1 MGGNHSK
8 RKRYLAVLMICL
20 AWQAEF
26 IWLCTLG
33 ESVTSTPWF
42 FRCVPLTEE
51 RWEWLLDAPG
61 SGALGS
67 STSGWVGFAVWIM
80 RCAFIIMIA
89 AVVIKRW
96 RAAPRTERIFYAV
109 LLAVAV
115 AAYML
120 FTSQMVR
127 NYKQMLERYYLWQE
141 AMDVELLSV
150 TALAA
155 VFVPTLLKSR
165 PEGQNN
171 IA

>member
-1 MGGNHSK
+1 
-8 RKRYLAVLMICL
+8 MINYK
-20 AWQAEF
+20 AGEYRRISASARRQAA
-26 IWLCTLG
+26 
-33 ESVTSTPWF
+33 SHPS
-42 FRCVPLTEE
+42 
-51 RWEWLLDAPG
+51 
-61 SGALGS
+61 
-67 STSGWVGFAVWIM
+67 
-80 RCAFIIMIA
+80 
-89 AVVIKRW
+89 
-96 RAAPRTERIFYAV
+96 APRTERIFYAL
-109 LLAVAV
+109 LLAAAA

>member
-1 MGGNHSK
+1 
-8 RKRYLAVLMICL
+8 
-20 AWQAEF
+20 
-26 IWLCTLG
+26 
-33 ESVTSTPWF
+33 
-42 FRCVPLTEE
+42 
-51 RWEWLLDAPG
+51 
-61 SGALGS
+61 
-67 STSGWVGFAVWIM
+67 
-80 RCAFIIMIA
+80 
-89 AVVIKRW
+89 
-96 RAAPRTERIFYAV
+96 
-109 LLAVAV
+109 
-115 AAYML
+115 ML